1 MPLVFPTYFSYRFFL
16 KLSSDEMYLTAIRNL
31 ARSSVG
37 PAVPCDLDSDP
48 NISGLN
54 VNEGPSQLVKNYNS
68 EKAKSMLYAVNN
80 KEMAIAAAKWI
91 AQNLPLGNEMVAF
104 SPETS
109 LKSLHFFIPNI
120 SKS

>member
-1 MPLVFPTYFSYRFFL
+1 
-16 KLSSDEMYLTAIRNL
+16 MYLTAIRNL

-37 PAVPCDLDSDP
+37 PAVPSDLDSDP

-54 VNEGPSQLVKNYNS
+54 LNEGPSQLVKNYNS

-91 AQNLPLGNEMVAF
+91 AQNLPLGNEIEAF

-109 LKSLHFFIPNI
+109 LKSLHFLYQTFL
-120 SKS
+120 KV